1 MSGSQNTGSTFG
13 LSSGGDASIFGTNQ
27 LPDVLGLVR
36 ERLQQA
42 ASNPDLLS
50 QVFGDKANTSEL
62 QSVIK
67 QWAIGDFSQLPSVQ
81 ILSADI
87 TKGAFGLYAHD
98 TQTVYLSDTLFQ
110 SNAAPTNS
118 LFGAVGVLVEETFHW
133 LDDRVGDDTAGDEGE
148 LARNLVFGANLSS
161 NELARI
167 RSEND
172 SGIIVLNGQSL
183 SVEQNDTL
191 STADNLGTL
200 NSVCLIKNGWVGSYW
215 DGSRMKA
222 VPNDYYRFY
231 VNNTTQLDLTL
242 YNLGSDVDL
251 YLLNSNGS
259 TITSSRRS
267 GTSNENISSRLDAG
281 SYYIQVRQ
289 YGGNSNY
296 SLGINSIVAPYDYA
310 GNSTGSA
317 RYIGT
322 LGTSN
327 SNYGGDW
334 LGWADNNDYYRF
346 SLNGTRDLRLS
357 LTGLSADADVQVLN
371 SFGTVIGSS
380 ALNGNNSESINLNNL
395 GAGTYYARVYQYSG
409 DTYYNLNLRAENR
422 IDQYMATVRQIY
434 LDVLNREPD
443 SGGQQGWANA
453 MLSGSTYAQ
462 VRSGIANSQESR
474 NNVNNAYLNVLM
486 RNADAGGL
494 QGYVNALANN
504 STLRQVYESIAT
516 STEARSNFW
525 TAQYYNNT
533 DRNGSVVFA
542 QSFGRTNTG
551 FDRNWGNGSPSG
563 WVSSDNFSARIFG
576 QVTFG
581 AGLQEIRVGA
591 DDGVRVRVGGQLVI
605 DRLVDQPFTTSTAVF
620 NAGNGG
626 NFNVEIEYYERSGTA
641 ALSFGTRFIAPPD
654 SAGNSRDTARYI
666 GNLGINYQGV
676 TSFSSLY
683 SDWVGST
690 DNNDYYRFD
699 LGSQT
704 NFSLTLTGLSA
715 DADVRLLNSS
725 GGEIDHSTL
734 GGVRSES
741 INRQLGAG
749 TYYAWVYSYNGAN
762 TNYALNFSGV
772 SLSNRVLSS
781 SYNVNLWLYDT
792 NGRNTKSYINS
803 DRDTVVVIHGWN
815 NNDQTEGI
823 NKLAKEAAKSGQ
835 QVVALDWGSIAQAGL
850 DLVVPTNTAGWIT
863 PVAQSVSTLLGQ
875 LKISSSRLTLIGH
888 SLGTY
893 VASEIGRIRGQ
904 VRSLVALDPAN
915 NTDDSQGLYDLDRN
929 TSGMQRSVRFDSVA
943 QYSLSFVVGDLD
955 HGLAGNNN
963 QAGTANDSF
972 VIDDWGQYWSA
983 TPSDIWAHGAVVDLF
998 RNALDRNL
1006 LNLNNLSLSRPSLV
1020 RNWYDNNGDVDNIS
1034 DRYSNRGLH
1043 EGSIQARYIDGNW
1056 RINGLRKVVAVTRD
1070 WFGNEYGT
1078 EETIWT

>member
-1 MSGSQNTGSTFG
+1 MSGSQNAGSNFG
-13 LSSGGDASIFGTNQ
+13 LSTGVDASIFGTNQ

-133 LDDRVGDDTAGDEGE
+133 LDDRVGNDTAGDEGE

-200 NSVCLIKNGWVGSYW
+200 NSVCLIKSGWVGSYW

-310 GNSTGSA
+310 GNSTGVA
-317 RYIGT
+317 RNIGT

-371 SFGTVIGSS
+371 SSGTVIGSS
-380 ALNGNNSESINLNNL
+380 ALGGNNSESINLNNL

-409 DTYYNLNLRAENR
+409 NTYYNLSLRAENR

-462 VRSGIANSQESR
+462 VRAGIANSQESR
-474 NNVNNAYLNVLM
+474 NNINNAYQNVLL

-516 STEARSNFW
+516 SNEARNNFW

-533 DRNGSVVFA
+533 ERNGSVVFA

-551 FDRNWGNGSPSG
+551 FDRNWGYGSPSG

-576 QVTFG
+576 QVSFA

-591 DDGVRVRVGGQLVI
+591 DDGVRVRVNGQTVI
-605 DRLVDQPFTTSTAVF
+605 DRLVDQAFTTNTAVF

-626 NFNVEIEYYERSGTA
+626 NFNVEIEYYERGGA
-641 ALSFGTRFIAPPD
+641 AVLNFSTRSITPPD
-654 SAGNSRDTARYI
+654 YAGNSTSAARNI
-666 GNLGINYQGV
+666 GTLNSVRTL
-676 TSFSSLY
+676 
-683 SDWVGST
+683 SDWVGSADT
-690 DNNDYYRFD
+690 DDYYRFNIS
-699 LGSQT
+699 GRS
-704 NFSLTLTGLSA
+704 NFSLNLTGLSA
-715 DADVRLLNSS
+715 DADVRLLDSAGAVITSS
-725 GGEIDHSTL
+725 AAGGTSN
-734 GGVRSES
+734 ES
-741 INRQLGAG
+741 INTVLGTG
-749 TYYAWVYSYNGAN
+749 TYFVRVYPWSGAN
-762 TNYALNFSGV
+762 TNYNLSLNATRIDYFSPVTIDNSGWQSVLNARNADFRANFPLPWYAAPGEVITESSIRALANSWLLSGNDDAGE
-772 SLSNRVLSS
+772 LLHNYL
-781 SYNVNLWLYDT
+781 LE
-792 NGRNTKSYINS
+792 
-803 DRDTVVVIHGWN
+803 N
-815 NNDQTEGI
+815 NNGNNYNIDFD
-823 NKLAKEAAKSGQ
+823 EAIRESSGYRNNILNGMVNTAWSTISSLVRSDYYSGQ
-835 QVVALDWGSIAQAGL
+835 VNS
-850 DLVVPTNTAGWIT
+850 NWIT
-863 PVAQSVSTLLGQ
+863 PNGN
-875 LKISSSRLTLIGH
+875 
-888 SLGTY
+888 
-893 VASEIGRIRGQ
+893 
-904 VRSLVALDPAN
+904 DW
-915 NTDDSQGLYDLDRN
+915 
-929 TSGMQRSVRFDSVA
+929 
-943 QYSLSFVVGDLD
+943 
-955 HGLAGNNN
+955 GNNN
-963 QAGTANDSF
+963 WKWAIGGHHLRYSAYYQYSPGTDIVTVGFNFLLKDVYDFASF
-972 VIDDWGQYWSA
+972 DTSAPDLIDFAPHALHLSGAARAFEVSGQSSTYQWQFRLS
-983 TPSDIWAHGAVVDLF
+983 SGAVV
-998 RNALDRNL
+998 RNGFA
-1006 LNLNNLSLSRPSLV
+1006 
-1020 RNWYDNNGDVDNIS
+1020 
-1034 DRYSNRGLH
+1034 
-1043 EGSIQARYIDGNW
+1043 
-1056 RINGLRKVVAVTRD
+1056 
-1070 WFGNEYGT
+1070 
-1078 EETIWT
+1078 